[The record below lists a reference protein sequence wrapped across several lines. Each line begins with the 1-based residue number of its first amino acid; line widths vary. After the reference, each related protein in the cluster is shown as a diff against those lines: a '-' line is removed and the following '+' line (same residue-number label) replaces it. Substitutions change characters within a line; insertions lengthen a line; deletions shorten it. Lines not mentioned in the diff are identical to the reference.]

1 MSQVTQIEGF
11 IGGTADGGPV
21 VWDNLAPVQFAQS
34 ATATGAILRSA
45 YRLVRGS
52 VLGED
57 FVAYV
62 DNDMGKEEALNAIAR
77 RLISIRS
84 IGY

>member
-11 IGGTADGGPV
+11 IGGAADGGPV
-21 VWDNLAPVQFAQS
+21 VWDNLGPVQFAQS
-34 ATATGAILRSA
+34 TIATGSTLRSA

-52 VLGED
+52 VLGEE

-62 DNDMGKEEALNAIAR
+62 DNGLGKEEALNAIAR